1 MVTSVITVKGKVQ
14 GVGFRYFV
22 YRNALAIGVN
32 GFVKNMPSGDVY
44 IEAQGSREQLNEFI
58 SMCKMGPSRARVD
71 KVEVFEKETNPF
83 SEFYIAG

>member
-1 MVTSVITVKGKVQ
+1 MVTRVITVKGKVQ

-32 GFVKNMPSGDVY
+32 GFVKNMPNGDVY
-44 IEAQGSREQLNEFI
+44 VEAQGSQEQLDEFI
-58 SMCKMGPSRARVD
+58 RTCKMGPSRARVD